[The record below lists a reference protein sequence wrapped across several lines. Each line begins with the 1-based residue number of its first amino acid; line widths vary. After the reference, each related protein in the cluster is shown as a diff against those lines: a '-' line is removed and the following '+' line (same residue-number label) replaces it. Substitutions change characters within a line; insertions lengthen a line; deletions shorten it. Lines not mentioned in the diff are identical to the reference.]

1 MITSRS
7 TVLINAPKQN
17 VWNAL
22 TQPELVKQWQF
33 GSDVL
38 TDWKVGSQ
46 IRFQTK
52 WQDQIFEQWGTI
64 LEVIPN
70 QLIKY
75 SLFFPRPGLEDK
87 PENYFVMSY
96 VISDV
101 QNQTKLEILKE
112 DDRPGAMPE
121 KESDEENPVLKS
133 LKEIAE
139 K

>member
-1 MITSRS
+1 M
-7 TVLINAPKQN
+7 INAPKQN